1 MKNLVSQ
8 ILKTKGDKVWS
19 IAPQETAYK
28 ALQLMSEKKRHSWL
42 LTKGRLLDSSRNVIM
57 LAK

>member
-8 ILKTKGDKVWS
+8 ILKAKGDKLWS

-28 ALQLMSEKKRHSWL
+28 ALQLMSDEEL
-42 LTKGRLLDSSRNVIM
+42 GGIVGY
-57 LAK
+57 